1 MMSHCTLAMI
11 PVLTSHNTGY
21 SILVW
26 FFGSFQGFIPPRL
39 VRPRPAEEEAPAPEP
54 DFPGNCFYGNVKSA
68 NHPARP
74 DCVSEGSFFRGVPD
88 NRQNVGASDRSSVN
102 LFCAVKRLSGDAACR
117 GSTPSSAV
125 MVGRD
130 SSPAGEAAEGS
141 MAISFRSPDSTSP
154 RLASATRNSTWR
166 TFGSASS
173 WSSPIPSSHPP
184 GGAPSTGRDQSAGQ
198 ELRSKWEQFGPD
210 ASDSSEESPSSAS
223 HSLAFPAGFVGAG
236 MEVDAQNSFPE
247 IPLRPGGSEPVVK
260 RSASEIMALLGKK
273 KRTSSSMN
281 AASKL
286 SAFENSPTAQFSDF
300 APPTEPGH
308 SNDLVPP
315 AEPNRSNDILSPAEL
330 NRSNDIVP
338 PAEPSHQA
346 AHSDSSP
353 ESPTCHS
360 SKVEDKKS
368 HCMLSSRTCQ
378 HHSPRSPSDGTPDVA
393 VPRVHVQTGSP
404 HLSPDSHMQ
413 ASSPASEQTT
423 AVALAR
429 KSSSGGS
436 LCPQLSDDGACTSTL
451 KPPLSD
457 TPPRG
462 NISDGLM
469 TGGSKKS
476 DENLPQFPSADSL
489 AQLNE
494 KHSSRSDL
502 SHHSS
507 PGDMKTVMSPRLSVS
522 TPSLSKH
529 DFEEGEGYF
538 EEETFSVKSITNS
551 SQCLSDFDFAAPDPS
566 VETPCQSFSP
576 TSKCNEVCPESTQ
589 IQDPVTEG
597 CSLAVKKRQQYS
609 DAAEDISG
617 KSASSVEQGRRG
629 WESNARRLSNEAVL
643 TQPNIENQPRGE
655 PETQPTENAEEQDL
669 GACFEVS
676 LSPLSEEAE
685 TDDEAFQ
692 NSEQDPGN
700 SHEDGGGETRHTE
713 NASSCIDQSLLFAR
727 ETETVE
733 LPESSSEGNLAPTV
747 PPEKQCSETVKESLD
762 TDKAG
767 DETEGKSCAEQPFQ
781 HVSVVK
787 ENICG
792 HAERLGGQDQVMGFV
807 TECNTMGLMTE
818 GSSSMKKCTQSQLGK
833 EGCEPEESAE
843 VDDAL
848 KKNKD
853 AKENIDQSDLE
864 TEGDNCASSSNP
876 EIMEAADGQ
885 ARQGDSLQTVSRTPD
900 AGSDAF
906 DSRPKPVSLSQ
917 LSQSVSSQNVVDSMK
932 TLNDLDISPD
942 SFMHGQQFE
951 KPPSEDISG
960 GFVSDDQ
967 PYTLERKENTQQC
980 GILEQVDAEK
990 EMRVSW
996 RQNQTLKDTAGKAGM
1011 LCHKEQNQVDATA
1024 SSSINRWLFSP
1035 DLVGTKLTTPSPH
1048 SFHVAG
1054 QSLSPNSD
1062 ATEET
1067 CSLHEAV
1074 VSSSNT
1080 MTPRDQIHLPV
1091 SYKRSAVPMH
1101 ESMRSKVPR
1110 CSHSYSSGQ
1119 NLPVGHHQNRP
1130 DDGDLGQRYSPP
1142 LPAPRIFQTVSE
1154 ALGGREGDVPVL
1166 RPGSFCRGNLEDPT
1180 WVLQQD
1186 MIGSTELHAGRLDE
1200 LCKHS
1205 NKGSHDGHI
1214 FGLLLFYKS
1223 L

>member
-1 MMSHCTLAMI
+1 MSRHRLF
-11 PVLTSHNTGY
+11 NTC
-21 SILVW
+21 IVC

-39 VRPRPAEEEAPAPEP
+39 VRPCPAEEEAPAPEP

-68 NHPARP
+68 NRP
-74 DCVSEGSFFRGVPD
+74 TIPDWAGQHANSVSEGSFFRGMPD
-88 NRQNVGASDRSSVN
+88 NRQNVGASDRSSAN
-102 LFCAVKRLSGDAACR
+102 LFCAVKRLSGDAACH

-125 MVGRD
+125 MAGRD

-141 MAISFRSPDSTSP
+141 MPSSFRSPGSTSP
-154 RLASATRNSTWR
+154 RLASATRNSAWR

-173 WSSPIPSSHPP
+173 WSSPILSSHPP
-184 GGAPSTGRDQSAGQ
+184 GGAVPSTGRDQSAGQ
-198 ELRSKWEQFGPD
+198 ELRSKWEQFSPD
-210 ASDSSEESPSSAS
+210 ASDVSEESPSSAS
-223 HSLAFPAGFVGAG
+223 HSLAFPAGFVGAR
-236 MEVDAQNSFPE
+236 MEEDTQNSFPE
-247 IPLRPGGSEPVVK
+247 IPLRPRGIEPIVK
-260 RSASEIMALLGKK
+260 RSTSEIMALLGKK
-273 KRTSSSMN
+273 KRTSSPIN
-281 AASKL
+281 AASRL
-286 SAFENSPTAQFSDF
+286 SAFENSSTAQFSDF

-308 SNDLVPP
+308 SDDLVPP
-315 AEPNRSNDILSPAEL
+315 AEP

-346 AHSDSSP
+346 AHPDSSP

-360 SKVEDKKS
+360 SKVEGKKS
-368 HCMLSSRTCQ
+368 HCMLSLRTRQ
-378 HHSPRSPSDGTPDVA
+378 HHSPRSPSDVTPDVA
-393 VPRVHVQTGSP
+393 VPCVHAQTGSP
-404 HLSPDSHMQ
+404 HLFPDSHVQ

-423 AVALAR
+423 AVTLAR
-429 KSSSGGS
+429 KSSFGGS
-436 LCPQLSDDGACTSTL
+436 LCLQLSDDGACTSTL

-462 NISDGLM
+462 YISDGQR
-469 TGGSKKS
+469 TGGFKKS
-476 DENLPQFPSADSL
+476 DENLPEFPSAVSL
-489 AQLNE
+489 VHLNE
-494 KHSSRSDL
+494 NHLSRSDL

-529 DFEEGEGYF
+529 DFEEEEGCF
-538 EEETFSVKSITNS
+538 EEETFSVKSVTNS
-551 SQCLSDFDFAAPDPS
+551 SQCLSDFDFAAPDPGA
-566 VETPCQSFSP
+566 ETSCQPFSP
-576 TSKCNEVCPESTQ
+576 TSKCDEVCPESTQ

-597 CSLAVKKRQQYS
+597 CSFAVKKRQQSS
-609 DAAEDISG
+609 DAAEDISACG
-617 KSASSVEQGRRG
+617 KSESSVEQGRRG
-629 WESNARRLSNEAVL
+629 WESSARRLSDEAVS
-643 TQPNIENQPRGE
+643 TQPNIEAQPRGE
-655 PETQPTENAEEQDL
+655 PETQPAENAEEQDL

-676 LSPLSEEAE
+676 LSSLSEEAE

-700 SHEDGGGETRHTE
+700 SHEDDGGESQHPE
-713 NASSCIDQSLLFAR
+713 NTSNCNDQSLLVAR

-733 LPESSSEGNLAPTV
+733 LPESSSEGNLAHTL

-762 TDKAG
+762 MDKAG
-767 DETEGKSCAEQPFQ
+767 VQTEGKSQAGQPVQ
-781 HVSVVK
+781 HVSVVN
-787 ENICG
+787 ENICD
-792 HAERLGGQDQVMGFV
+792 HVERLGGQDQVTGFV

-818 GSSSMKKCTQSQLGK
+818 GSSSVKECTQSQLGK
-833 EGCEPEESAE
+833 EVCEPEESAE

-848 KKNKD
+848 RKNKD

-876 EIMEAADGQ
+876 EIMEAGDGQ
-885 ARQGDSLQTVSRTPD
+885 ARQGDSLQTVSQTPD
-900 AGSDAF
+900 AGVSDAF

-917 LSQSVSSQNVVDSMK
+917 LSQSVSSQNVVDNMK

-942 SFMHGQQFE
+942 SFVHGQQFE

-960 GFVSDDQ
+960 GFVSGDQ
-967 PYTLERKENTQQC
+967 PYTLERKENTQHC
-980 GILEQVDAEK
+980 GISEQVDAEK
-990 EMRVSW
+990 EMHVSW
-996 RQNQTLKDTAGKAGM
+996 RQNQTLKGTAGEAGM

-1024 SSSINRWLFSP
+1024 SSSFNRWSFSP
-1035 DLVGTKLTTPSPH
+1035 DLVGTKLTTPSPP

-1054 QSLSPNSD
+1054 QSLSPDSD

-1067 CSLHEAV
+1067 CSSHDAA

-1080 MTPRDQIHLPV
+1080 MIPRDQIHLPA

-1101 ESMRSKVPR
+1101 ESMRNKVPR

-1119 NLPVGHHQNRP
+1119 NLPLGHHQNRP
-1130 DDGDLGQRYSPP
+1130 DDGDLGRRYSPP
-1142 LPAPRIFQTVSE
+1142 LPAPQIFQTVSE
-1154 ALGGREGDVPVL
+1154 ALGGREGDIPVL

-1180 WVLQQD
+1180 WTLQQD
-1186 MIGSTELHAGRLDE
+1186 RIGSTELHAGRLDE
-1200 LCKHS
+1200 SCKHS
-1205 NKGSHDGHI
+1205 NEGSHDGHI